1 VIYELRIYDIIP
13 DRREALYDRF
23 KKGALRLLGKHGFR
37 IVDMWE
43 PTDAREK
50 LFYLLAWKD
59 ANEREAVWR
68 AFRMDPV
75 WQKLKTGTEAEG
87 PMVTKM
93 EYYLI
98 ESLPFARRVAGS
110 KRAPARARASTK
122 GKARKATA
130 RRR

>member
-68 AFRMDPV
+68 AFRMDPA
-75 WQKLKTGTEAEG
+75 WQKLKTGTEAAG

-98 ESLPFARRVAGS
+98 ESLPFARRIAGS
-110 KRAPARARASTK
+110 KRVSSGAGSARKR
-122 GKARKATA
+122 KARKAGA

>member
-1 VIYELRIYDIIP
+1 MIYELRIYDVIP
-13 DRREALYDRF
+13 DRRGALYDRF
-23 KKGALRLLGKHGFR
+23 RKGALRLLGKHGFR

-68 AFRMDPV
+68 AFRMDPT
-75 WQKLKTGTEAEG
+75 WQKLKTATEAAG

-93 EYYLI
+93 DYYLL
-98 ESLPFARRVAGS
+98 ESLPFARRTAGS
-110 KRAPARARASTK
+110 KRVTSAAKSRRKP
-122 GKARKATA
+122 KARKNGA

>member
-1 VIYELRIYDIIP
+1 MIYELRIYDIIP
-13 DRREALYDRF
+13 NRRQALYDRF

-37 IVDMWE
+37 IIDMWE

-50 LFYLLAWKD
+50 LFYLLAWRD

-68 AFRMDPV
+68 AFRMDPA
-75 WQKLKTGTEAEG
+75 WQRLKTGTEAAG

-98 ESLPFARRVAGS
+98 QSLPFARRLAGS
-110 KRAPARARASTK
+110 RRAASSARAPRRT
-122 GKARKATA
+122 KARSVAA